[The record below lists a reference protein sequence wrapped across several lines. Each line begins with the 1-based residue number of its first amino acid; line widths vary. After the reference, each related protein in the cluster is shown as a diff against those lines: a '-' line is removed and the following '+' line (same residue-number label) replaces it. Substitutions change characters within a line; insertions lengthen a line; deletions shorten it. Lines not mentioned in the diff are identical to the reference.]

1 MGEAYTAMGDQE
13 KATKCYET
21 SLEIRRELG
30 DRRGE
35 GWMLYHLARLN
46 ASRGANEQARE
57 QMAEAASIAAEVEDP
72 DLRKVCDEAR
82 N

>member
-1 MGEAYTAMGDQE
+1 MGEVYAAIGDQE

-35 GWMLYHLARLN
+35 GWMLYHLAKLN
-46 ASRGANEQARE
+46 SSQGADNQARE
-57 QMAEAASIAAEVEDP
+57 QIAEAGLIAAEVDDA
-72 DLRKVCDEAR
+72 DLRKACDEAR

>member
-1 MGEAYTAMGDQE
+1 M
-13 KATKCYET
+13 KRCET
-21 SLEIRRELG
+21 SLEIRREIG

-46 ASRGANEQARE
+46 SSQGMDEQAGE
-57 QMAEAASIAAEVEDP
+57 QMAEAGSIAAELDDP
-72 DLRKVCDEAR
+72 DLRKACDEAR